1 MLLNDLVGSAR
12 LSSID
17 VMEREIQNQ
26 IRDLPRYAAKLQVQN
41 NHNRFEPSKV
51 IFTGSGD
58 SFACALFAQ
67 ALSKAQSV
75 AIDPYE
81 LTLQPERLKGKT
93 LVIISV
99 SGRTKTNLALA
110 KLAAKYA
117 RTRIAVTADPNSP
130 LSKACDHT
138 VEIEYEKLGVLTSG
152 TVSFASC
159 LLAVSSL
166 LYNLPHSLS
175 VKRQINEADKWTDN
189 IRLAGENFLFVGSGL
204 GRGLSAYGASKI
216 SEVLGLRAD
225 YEFPEQVGHSRLF
238 SLRKHLDSII
248 CLGLDEQSIRLSRIL
263 QEQGFR
269 VYLIKPSISDPVL
282 AALEVGF
289 YLQHFALGLAKKLG
303 LKECAFLT
311 NRKLLDL
318 SNRLIY

>member
-1 MLLNDLVGSAR
+1 
-12 LSSID
+12 
-17 VMEREIQNQ
+17 MEREIQNQ
-26 IRDLPRYAAKLQVQN
+26 IRDLPRYAAKLQAQIGY
-41 NHNRFEPSKV
+41 NRFEPSKI

-58 SFACALFAQ
+58 SFACAMFAQ
-67 ALSKAQSV
+67 ALSKAQSP
-75 AIDPYE
+75 AADPYE

-117 RTRIAVTADPNSP
+117 RTRIAVTANPNSP

-138 VEIEYEKLGVLTSG
+138 VEVEYEKLGVLTSG
-152 TVSFASC
+152 TVSFACC

-166 LYNLPHSLS
+166 LDNLPYSLS
-175 VKRQINEADKWTDN
+175 LERRIKEADKWAHSL
-189 IRLAGENFLFVGSGL
+189 RLAGENFLFVGSGL
-204 GRGLSAYGASKI
+204 GRGLSAYGAFKI

-248 CLGLDEQSIRLSRIL
+248 CLGLDEQSIKLFRIL
-263 QEQGFR
+263 REKGFR
-269 VYLIKPSISDPVL
+269 VCLIKPTISDSVV
-282 AALEVGF
+282 AALEVVF
-289 YLQHFALGLAKKLG
+289 YLQHFALGLAKKLK

-318 SNRLIY
+318 SDRLIY